1 MLENRAVYL
10 YSGSNEQEEASF
22 LEKTEKVFLKDD
34 AQNSTFEIIVW
45 ISDVWSKSW
54 PEKWTNMVKIHAK
67 EIPLSVGWNGDWG
80 CRNIWK
86 MLFCII

>member
-34 AQNSTFEIIVW
+34 AQNSTFEMIV
-45 ISDVWSKSW
+45 
-54 PEKWTNMVKIHAK
+54 
-67 EIPLSVGWNGDWG
+67 
-80 CRNIWK
+80 
-86 MLFCII
+86 